1 MITLLL
7 VLFIVLFAL
16 SSIDHAKFHEF
27 KQSVTRA
34 ILTQTPH
41 GTTKAKSKA
50 KSSAQAAAQLGK
62 IERELSAALN
72 RRGLLKDVVFNV
84 NASGLIEG
92 LVADSTFFL
101 SNSSMLSSVG
111 VEIVDTSAG
120 VLKNY
125 KNAIEVAGF
134 TDNEPITNGGP
145 YTNNWALS
153 AARATSVVVRMTQFD
168 RVNPRQVVILGY
180 GQYHPVV
187 ANTSPLHQA
196 QNRRVNIVISPSG
209 NFIQ

>member
-16 SSIDHAKFHEF
+16 SSINHAKFHEF
-27 KQSVTRA
+27 KQSVTHA

-50 KSSAQAAAQLGK
+50 KSSAQAAARLEK
-62 IERELSAALN
+62 IKRELSAALSS
-72 RRGLLKDVVFNV
+72 RGLLRDVVFNL
-84 NASGLIEG
+84 NSSGLVEG

-101 SNSSMLSSVG
+101 SNSATLSSVG
-111 VEIVDTSAG
+111 VAIVDTSAG

-134 TDNEPITNGGP
+134 TDNRPIANAGP

-153 AARATSVVVRMTQFD
+153 AARATSVVVRMTQFGK
-168 RVNPRQVVILGY
+168 VNPRQMVILGY

-187 ANTSPLHQA
+187 ANTSPQHQA
-196 QNRRVNIVISPSG
+196 QNRRVNIVISPSN